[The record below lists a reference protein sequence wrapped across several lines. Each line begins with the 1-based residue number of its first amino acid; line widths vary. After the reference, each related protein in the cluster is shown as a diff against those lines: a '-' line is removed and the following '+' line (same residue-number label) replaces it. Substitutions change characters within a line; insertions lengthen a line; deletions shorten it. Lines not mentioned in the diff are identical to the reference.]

1 MNRQTGIIG
10 KIRDNFSSFE
20 DIWLFIRIFFLVTA
34 LPAMVRFLSLPKLMN
49 VLTHR
54 DSKVYQNLEI
64 EKSKDTK
71 EFISKTSFLSFP
83 LLSSPCRG
91 SVGNPSDSCPRI
103 VGDRFGILLKN
114 DPGRAGMT
122 SGQAA
127 MTEIETGC
135 GFTYDLISKI
145 VKFTDYILSRNF
157 WIYRNT
163 CLKRSLVLYHF
174 LRGLGINVHICFGV
188 RYNGMSPN
196 KEAEKKLEGHAWLIY
211 NGDIFLERNIEST
224 KAYKMTYCFTDKME
238 QI

>member
-1 MNRQTGIIG
+1 MSNLNKSIR

-91 SVGNPSDSCPRI
+91 LVGNPSDLLGI
-103 VGDRFGILLKN
+103 VKN

-196 KEAEKKLEGHAWLIY
+196 KEAEKKLEGHAWLLY
-211 NGDIFLERNIEST
+211 NGDIFLERNTEST
-224 KAYKMTYCFTDKME
+224 KAYKMTYCFPDKME
-238 QI
+238 RI